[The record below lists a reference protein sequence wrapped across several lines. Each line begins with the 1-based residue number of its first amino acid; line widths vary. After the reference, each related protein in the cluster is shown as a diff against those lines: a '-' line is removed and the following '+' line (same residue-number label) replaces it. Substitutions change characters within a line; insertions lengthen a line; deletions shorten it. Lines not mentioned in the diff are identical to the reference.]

1 MRSSSINLNV
11 FYINIGDEEI
21 KVDLIP
27 VNSASAAFTE
37 ENLNPPA
44 ATVTGGVG
52 EGSNALAMVGMS
64 AIFKKDA
71 LKRVDS
77 FEEEVLQ
84 CKSSLFLHLK
94 IWLSYY

>member
-1 MRSSSINLNV
+1 MV
-11 FYINIGDEEI
+11 FYFNIGDEEI

-84 CKSSLFLHLK
+84 IKIASFSSYLK